1 MSSSFRIRLARPDE
15 IARLREI
22 EDKAGEMFSGLG
34 LNDDTLDSSFP
45 IDDLIRL
52 VGMQQTWV
60 ACTEDDRPVGM
71 VFASMRE
78 GAVYVEELD
87 VMLEFGRRG
96 LGSRLLNCVCD
107 WAREQR
113 CAGVTLST
121 FRDVPWNGPFYA
133 TAGFR
138 ELPEPECSAAIREIL
153 ADEAARGLPSDARLA
168 MRLTL
173 PR

>member
-1 MSSSFRIRLARPDE
+1 MDRDLKTESSRGTLAHSAISSSFRIRLARPDE

-52 VGMQQTWV
+52 VGMKQAWV

-71 VFASMRE
+71 VFASVRE

-87 VMLEFGRRG
+87 VMPEFGRRG

-113 CAGVTLST
+113 CAASHPL
-121 FRDVPWNGPFYA
+121 D
-133 TAGFR
+133 
-138 ELPEPECSAAIREIL
+138 LPRCAVERAVLQKTWLQRSAACGVDSGH
-153 ADEAARGLPSDARLA
+153 AGDP
-168 MRLTL
+168 
-173 PR
+173 